1 MSYEFFEEIIDVG
14 ADRQD
19 LCPFRTAAQSGAG
32 TACQRGCMVC
42 EEGVRCC
49 NVGESCAAP
58 TACLT
63 PCPFVDYYKSCM
75 MVDNERGETTLKDCS
90 ASPDQQGTATNF
102 CTVFSPRNRDE
113 MLLGV
118 GAQAGKPMTAYQQQ
132 LALQTSLY
140 KAQTSAP
147 HVARLNMR
155 ADLAAARPGF
165 WAYGPQ

>member
-1 MSYEFFEEIIDVG
+1 
-14 ADRQD
+14 
-19 LCPFRTAAQSGAG
+19 
-32 TACQRGCMVC
+32 
-42 EEGVRCC
+42 
-49 NVGESCAAP
+49 
-58 TACLT
+58 
-63 PCPFVDYYKSCM
+63 M